1 MKIDVYQNQINSFFE
16 FERNKYGK
24 DETDNIVTPNSS
36 WFLLKPSMID
46 DRMNKYK
53 LSQGEVIKIGRII
66 MRIRDIIFEGKNKYN
81 LNDSSSLN
89 ESITSKVNMN
99 ELQTLKTEGATL
111 SLHQHAKSKS
121 RKYRNKLKLKSLD
134 NFETIAGG
142 KEKINVIRKHD
153 LKKNIN
159 LFTKIEKKNKACRI
173 CYMPEEDEDNNP
185 LVQPCICDGSLKYI
199 HLQCLSQWIQ
209 THSCEKLE
217 TNNKCSIYL
226 IKPVECEL
234 CKTKFPDYIKFKN
247 KFYPL
252 INFTNEYKSYLTLE
266 SLTLDKYHN
275 KFIYVVSLETSR
287 KIPLGKNQNC
297 EIILSDR
304 SIESVHCFMI
314 VNNKQVYLEDN
325 DSKFGTLVLVQ
336 TNRLKLYQDI
346 PLYLQIGRSF
356 LELCVKKEFK
366 LFDCCVGEEKNNI
379 YSYYEQNEKYL
390 KKDVSLTVKNEDEE
404 SESYLKNNNT
414 QEVKLYDYNNNSINI
429 GQNDKMSE
437 SEFLQIKRNKR
448 NRNIKK
454 NIYSDINYEPKE
466 NDMHDNES
474 KDENH
479 IENDNEQKNQNK
491 ENNCESSE
499 EIKIESEDYSTEN
512 KKENNNNNE
521 NENENKINKSWN
533 YNNNSENNKI
543 ENLEN
548 SNIKEDNI
556 DENINEEIQKINQSI
571 KDKNIEENE
580 NINDNNDNIEREELN
595 NKETNEIVEENKE
608 NEINN
613 LNESKK
619 SEIKDEVSVLE
630 I

>member
-53 LSQGEVIKIGRII
+53 LSQGEVIKIGRIT

-226 IKPVECEL
+226 IKPV
-234 CKTKFPDYIKFKN
+234 
-247 KFYPL
+247 
-252 INFTNEYKSYLTLE
+252 
-266 SLTLDKYHN
+266 
-275 KFIYVVSLETSR
+275 
-287 KIPLGKNQNC
+287 
-297 EIILSDR
+297 
-304 SIESVHCFMI
+304 
-314 VNNKQVYLEDN
+314 
-325 DSKFGTLVLVQ
+325 
-336 TNRLKLYQDI
+336 
-346 PLYLQIGRSF
+346 
-356 LELCVKKEFK
+356 
-366 LFDCCVGEEKNNI
+366 
-379 YSYYEQNEKYL
+379 
-390 KKDVSLTVKNEDEE
+390 
-404 SESYLKNNNT
+404 
-414 QEVKLYDYNNNSINI
+414 
-429 GQNDKMSE
+429 
-437 SEFLQIKRNKR
+437 
-448 NRNIKK
+448 
-454 NIYSDINYEPKE
+454 
-466 NDMHDNES
+466 
-474 KDENH
+474 
-479 IENDNEQKNQNK
+479 
-491 ENNCESSE
+491 
-499 EIKIESEDYSTEN
+499 
-512 KKENNNNNE
+512 
-521 NENENKINKSWN
+521 
-533 YNNNSENNKI
+533 
-543 ENLEN
+543 
-548 SNIKEDNI
+548 
-556 DENINEEIQKINQSI
+556 
-571 KDKNIEENE
+571 
-580 NINDNNDNIEREELN
+580 
-595 NKETNEIVEENKE
+595 
-608 NEINN
+608 
-613 LNESKK
+613 
-619 SEIKDEVSVLE
+619 
-630 I
+630 